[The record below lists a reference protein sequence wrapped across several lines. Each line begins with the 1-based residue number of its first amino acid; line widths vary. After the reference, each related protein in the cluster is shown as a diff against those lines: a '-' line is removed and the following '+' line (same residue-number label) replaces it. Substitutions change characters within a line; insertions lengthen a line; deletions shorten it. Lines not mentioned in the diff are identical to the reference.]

1 MLRYRDAHTGRVLYV
16 LLIYIRDA
24 PMLHPTL
31 IDHDEELMFGFPS
44 EDLKGRIIRHDEG
57 HLWLGDVQYR
67 TLEAFGVLMAT
78 IMDNGYGIIVPA
90 SNREMFLLCERFG
103 LTPTDIN
110 DVPCFI
116 G

>member
-1 MLRYRDAHTGRVLYV
+1 
-16 LLIYIRDA
+16 
-24 PMLHPTL
+24 MLHSTL

-57 HLWLGDVQYR
+57 HLWLGEVQYR

-90 SNREMFLLCERFG
+90 TNREVYLLCEG
-103 LTPTDIN
+103 LKLTPTEIN
-110 DVPCFI
+110 DIPCFI